1 MSIRSFVPVL
11 VVVLLAGCVND
22 PGYGDVLDNSIAAMG
37 GLEKM
42 QGIETI
48 VRKGSGRRTIFGQE
62 RTAGDAP
69 RSAELTNYTESL
81 DFLGGRASLE
91 YDMVFGSFQ
100 QHRRETLTKH
110 GRGASTMPVGYMMTD
125 DRGTVVSPNAL
136 LGYSAFDR
144 PDRALNR
151 DALSLL
157 FAASEEVSTTTR
169 VAMLN
174 DFNGTPARRVE
185 IGFEG
190 QATQLYFEPETSL
203 LLGFELM
210 ETDPYLGD
218 VPVQYTL
225 GDYRDVDGL
234 MVPHQVTI
242 TKDGVEFSNMQYDSI
257 TINGGLA
264 EEAFALPEEA
274 EEDAETA
281 ANGEFVPME
290 MNRLARGVY
299 QAVGFSHNS
308 LVVEFPNYLVVVEAP
323 GSGAQSKRLNDVIYE
338 ELPPLKPIQY
348 VIVTHPHSDH
358 VGGLRRMVAMGA
370 TIIVEQRH
378 EEAIR
383 NLIEA
388 RHGYSPDEL
397 HSMSNMSM
405 GASSDVATIETFDGQ
420 YELSDGNQTLQLFA
434 LEDTPHV
441 APMVVAYLPRERI
454 LFESDLYT
462 PGAPTA
468 SPDSSSLF
476 EGIGDLEL
484 NIRTI
489 VGGHGATGA
498 FEQLEEI
505 SQGPGDSGGE

>member
-1 MSIRSFVPVL
+1 MSIRSLAPAL
-11 VVVLLAGCVND
+11 VVILLAGCAND
-22 PGYGDVLDNSIAAMG
+22 PGYRDMVDSSIAAMG
-37 GLEKM
+37 GLDRL

-48 VRKGSGRRTIFGQE
+48 VRTGSGSRTIFGQE
-62 RTAGDAP
+62 RMAGDEP
-69 RSAELTNYTESL
+69 RAAEVTNYTESL
-81 DFLGGRASLE
+81 DFLGGRAALE
-91 YDMVFGSFQ
+91 YDMTFGTFQ

-110 GRGASTMPVGYMMTD
+110 GRGANAMPVGYTMVG

-136 LGYSAFDR
+136 PGYSVFDS
-144 PDRALNR
+144 PQMALNR
-151 DALSLL
+151 DVLNLMF
-157 FAASEEVSTTTR
+157 FANEAVATTTR

-174 DFNGTPARRVE
+174 DFNGAPARRVE
-185 IGFEG
+185 ISFEG
-190 QATQLYFEPETSL
+190 QSTQLYFEPETSV

-218 VPVQYTL
+218 VPVQYSL

-234 MVPHQVTI
+234 MVPHQMGI
-242 TKDGVEFSNMQYDSI
+242 TKNSVEFSSMRYDSI
-257 TINGGLA
+257 TINGSLD
-264 EEAFALPEEA
+264 EEIFSVPEEA
-274 EEDAETA
+274 QEDAEIA
-281 ANGEFVPME
+281 ANGEFAPVE

-308 LVVEFPNYLVVVEAP
+308 MVVEFPDYLVVIEAP
-323 GSGAQSKRLNDVIYE
+323 GTGAQSKSLNDAIYE
-338 ELPPLKPIQY
+338 ELPPLKPIEY

-370 TIIVEQRH
+370 KILVEQRH

-383 NLIEA
+383 NLIES
-388 RHGYSPDEL
+388 RHGYAPDEL
-397 HSMSNMSM
+397 HAMSNTLI
-405 GASSDVATIETFDGQ
+405 GSSSEPVAIETFDGQ
-420 YELSDGNQTLQLFA
+420 YELSDGNRTLQLFA

-462 PGAPTA
+462 PGQPNA

-476 EGIGDLEL
+476 EGISNLEL

-489 VGGHGATGA
+489 VGGHGATAA
-498 FEQLEEI
+498 FDQLEEI
-505 SQGPGDSGGE
+505 SGDSGGE

>member
-1 MSIRSFVPVL
+1 MSIRSFALVF

-22 PGYGDVLDNSIAAMG
+22 PGYGDVVDSAVTAMG

-48 VRKGSGRRTIFGQE
+48 VRRGSGSRTIFGQE

-69 RSAELTNYTESL
+69 RAAELTNYTESL
-81 DFLGGRASLE
+81 DFLGGRAALE
-91 YDMVFGSFQ
+91 YDMVFGTFQ
-100 QHRRETLTKH
+100 QHRRETLTKY
-110 GRGASTMPVGYMMTD
+110 GRGANAMPVGYTTTD

-136 LGYSAFDR
+136 LGYSAFDS
-144 PDRALNR
+144 PGMALNR
-151 DALSLL
+151 DVLSLM
-157 FAASEEVSTTTR
+157 FAASEAVGTTTR

-174 DFNGTPARRVE
+174 DFNGIPARRVE

-190 QATQLYFEPETSL
+190 QATLLYFEPETNVF
-203 LLGFELM
+203 LGFELM

-218 VPVQYTL
+218 VPVQYAV

-242 TKDGVEFSNMQYDSI
+242 TKDGVEFSSMQYDSI
-257 TINGGLA
+257 TINGGVA
-264 EEAFALPEEA
+264 EEAFTVPEEA
-274 EEDAETA
+274 KEDAETA

-308 LVVEFPNYLVVVEAP
+308 LVVEFPDYLVVVEAP
-323 GSGAQSKRLNDVIYE
+323 GSGAQSKRLNDIIYE
-338 ELPPLKPIQY
+338 ELPPLKPIEY

-358 VGGLRRMVAMGA
+358 VGGLRRIVAMGA
-370 TIIVEQRH
+370 KVIVEQRH
-378 EEAIR
+378 AEAIR
-383 NLIEA
+383 NLLEA

-397 HSMSNMSM
+397 HSMSNASL
-405 GASSDVATIETFDGQ
+405 GGSSDVATIETFDGQ

-441 APMVVAYLPRERI
+441 APMVVAYLPREQI

-462 PGAPTA
+462 PGATA
-468 SPDSSSLF
+468 PSPDSSSLF
-476 EGIGDLEL
+476 EGIGNLEL

-498 FEQLEEI
+498 FDQLEEI

>member
-1 MSIRSFVPVL
+1 MSIRSVVPVL
-11 VVVLLAGCVND
+11 LVILLAGCVND
-22 PGYGDVLDNSIAAMG
+22 PGYRDVVDSAVTAMG
-37 GLEKM
+37 GLERL
-42 QGIETI
+42 QGIETM
-48 VRKGSGRRTIFGQE
+48 VRTGSGTRTIFAQE

-69 RSAELTNYTESL
+69 RAAELTNLTESL
-81 DFLGGRASLE
+81 DFLGGRAAFE
-91 YDMVFGSFQ
+91 YEMAFGSFR

-110 GRGASTMPVGYMMTD
+110 GRGSNAMPVGYTMVGE
-125 DRGTVVSPNAL
+125 RGTVVSPNAL
-136 LGYSAFDR
+136 LGYSAFDT
-144 PDRALNR
+144 PNMALNR
-151 DALSLL
+151 DVLGLM
-157 FAASEEVSTTTR
+157 FAATEAVSTTTR

-185 IGFEG
+185 IDFEG
-190 QATQLYFEPETSL
+190 QATDLFFEPETNVF
-203 LLGFELM
+203 LGFELM
-210 ETDPYLGD
+210 ETDPHLGD
-218 VPVQYTL
+218 VPVRYTV
-225 GDYRDVDGL
+225 GDYRDVGGL

-242 TKDGVEFSNMQYDSI
+242 TKDGVAFSSMQYDSI
-257 TINGGLA
+257 TINGGLD
-264 EEAFALPEEA
+264 EAVFTIPEEA
-274 EEDAETA
+274 EEEAENA

-323 GSGAQSKRLNDVIYE
+323 GTSAQSKRLSDVVYE
-338 ELPPLKPIQY
+338 ELPPLKPIEY

-370 TIIVEQRH
+370 KIIVEQRH

-397 HSMSNMSM
+397 HAMSNASM
-405 GASSDVATIETFDGQ
+405 GRSSDVGTIETFDGQ
-420 YELSDGNQTLQLFA
+420 YELTDGNQTLQLFA

-462 PGAPTA
+462 PGAASA
-468 SPDSSSLF
+468 SPDSTSLY
-476 EGIGDLEL
+476 EGIGTLEL
-484 NIRTI
+484 NVGTI
-489 VGGHGATGA
+489 VGGHGATGR
-498 FEQLEEI
+498 FDQLEEI
-505 SQGPGDSGGE
+505 SEAEGGTGGE